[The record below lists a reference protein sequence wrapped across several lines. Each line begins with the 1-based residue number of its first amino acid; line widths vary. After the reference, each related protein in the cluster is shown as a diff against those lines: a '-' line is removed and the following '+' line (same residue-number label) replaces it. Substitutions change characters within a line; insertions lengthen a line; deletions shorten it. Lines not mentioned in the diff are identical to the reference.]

1 MPEFL
6 IELYVSRADGATVER
21 GAKRARLAAEELST
35 EGTPVRYVRS
45 IFVPEDETCFFLCEA
60 ASVEAVRE
68 TARRADLTFE
78 RIVEAAAP
86 RMLEEVEPCS

>member
-1 MPEFL
+1 MAEFL
-6 IELYVSRADGATVER
+6 IEVYVARADTAAVEQGAE
-21 GAKRARLAAEELST
+21 RARLAAEELSR
-35 EGTPVRYVRS
+35 ESTPVRYVRL

-68 TARRADLTFE
+68 TARRADLRFE
-78 RIVEAAAP
+78 RIVEAVAP